1 MKKGE
6 VGEYFSKCNCIKYAV
21 ENLVI
26 ICEDGALINTAT
38 NTISSRS
45 SSFFLFLFF

>member
-21 ENLVI
+21 ENLVT
-26 ICEDGALINTAT
+26 ICEDILLILLLITIIILYLNAT
-38 NTISSRS
+38 
-45 SSFFLFLFF
+45 